1 MPLIATHTVITW
13 NIDLREGTM
22 QTTFIK
28 PHLVVS
34 DLLCAGLTEAMANN
48 FRQQNMKHFF
58 KLRHIP
64 KTIIAPLQQ
73 LFENNSATILFY
85 QESSADQDLSSA
97 IVAAGEKE
105 LSQICLE
112 MKTLGGYFAQLETL
126 LNITLQKLQSTH
138 PIGLHLGDKV
148 LPLGSRTIIMGI
160 LNVTPDSF
168 SDGGRYDRVE
178 EAVAQAFRMAEQGA
192 DIIDIGGESTRPG
205 HQEITV
211 DEELQRVMPVIQ
223 ALKKE
228 RSFKLPLSIDSYK
241 AAVAEAVL
249 AAGVEMLN
257 DVWGLKKD
265 NALGAVAA
273 RYKVPICLM
282 HNRSD
287 TDYAD
292 LIPDIIVDLEESI
305 ALAHQAG
312 IKDSDILIDPGI
324 GFGKN
329 LAQNLEVMRRLSELC
344 CLGYPLLLGTS
355 RKSLIGKTLDLPAD
369 QRLEGTAATVACGI
383 AAGAAMIRVHDVL
396 EMKRVAIMTDAMTR
410 R

>member
-1 MPLIATHTVITW
+1 
-13 NIDLREGTM
+13 M
-22 QTTFIK
+22 QTTFIE

-34 DLLCAGLTEAMANN
+34 DLLCAGLTETMANN
-48 FRQQNMKHFF
+48 FRRQNMKHFF

-64 KTIIAPLQQ
+64 KTITGPLQQ
-73 LFENNSATILFY
+73 LFENNSAAIIY
-85 QESSADQDLSSA
+85 YRESSADQDLISA
-97 IVAAGEKE
+97 IMAAGEKE
-105 LSQICLE
+105 LSQVCLE
-112 MKTLGGYFAQLETL
+112 MKMLGGYFAELETL
-126 LNITLQKLQSTH
+126 LNKSLHKLHSAH
-138 PIGLHLGDKV
+138 LSGLRLGNTV

-168 SDGGRYDRVE
+168 SDGGRYDRIE
-178 EAVAQAFRMAEQGA
+178 EALAHAFKMAEQGA

-211 DEELQRVMPVIQ
+211 EEELQRVMPIIQ
-223 ALKKE
+223 TLKKD

-241 AAVAEAVL
+241 AAVAEAAL

-257 DVWGLKKD
+257 DVWGLKKE
-265 NALGAVAA
+265 NGLGAVAA
-273 RYKVPICLM
+273 HYKVPICLM
-282 HNRSD
+282 HNRNN

-292 LIPDIIVDLEESI
+292 LIPDIIADLEESI
-305 ALAHQAG
+305 VLARQAG
-312 IKDSDILIDPGI
+312 IKDSDIIIDPGI
-324 GFGKN
+324 GFGKD

-355 RKSLIGKTLDLPAD
+355 RKSIIGKTLDLPAD
-369 QRLEGTAATVACGI
+369 QRLEGTAATIACGI
-383 AAGAAMIRVHDVL
+383 ASGAAMIRVHDVL

>member
-1 MPLIATHTVITW
+1 
-13 NIDLREGTM
+13 M
-22 QTTFIK
+22 QTIYIE

-34 DLLCAGLTEAMANN
+34 DLLCAGLTEARANN
-48 FRQQNMKHFF
+48 FRRQNMKLFF

-64 KTIIAPLQQ
+64 KTITAPLQQ
-73 LFENNSATILFY
+73 LFENKSAAVFY
-85 QESSADQDLSSA
+85 YRESSADQDLTSA
-97 IVAAGEKE
+97 IIAAGEEE
-105 LSQICLE
+105 LSQVCLE
-112 MKTLGGYFAQLETL
+112 MKTLGGYFAELESL
-126 LNITLQKLQSTH
+126 LKISLQKLHTAQFS
-138 PIGLHLGDKV
+138 GLRLGNTV

-168 SDGGRYDRVE
+168 SDGGRFDCVE
-178 EAVAQAFRMAEQGA
+178 EALAQAYRMAEQGA

-211 DEELQRVMPVIQ
+211 EEELQRIMPVIQ
-223 ALKKE
+223 TLKKD

-241 AAVAEAVL
+241 VAVAEAAL

-257 DVWGLKKD
+257 DVWGLKKE
-265 NALGAVAA
+265 NAFGAVAA

-282 HNRSD
+282 HNRNN

-292 LIPDIIVDLEESI
+292 LIPDIIADLKESV
-305 ALAHQAG
+305 ALAHEAG
-312 IKDSDILIDPGI
+312 IKDSNIIIDPGI
-324 GFGKN
+324 GFGKD

-355 RKSLIGKTLDLPAD
+355 RKSMIGKTLGLPAD

>member
-1 MPLIATHTVITW
+1 
-13 NIDLREGTM
+13 M
-22 QTTFIK
+22 QTTFIE

-34 DLLCAGLTEAMANN
+34 DLLCAGLTEAMASN
-48 FRQQNMKHFF
+48 FRRQNMKHFF

-64 KTIIAPLQQ
+64 QTITAPLQQ
-73 LFENNSATILFY
+73 LFENNSAAIFY
-85 QESSADQDLSSA
+85 YRESSADQDLTSA
-97 IVAAGEKE
+97 IIAAGEKE
-105 LSQICLE
+105 LSQVCLE
-112 MKTLGGYFAQLETL
+112 MKTLGGYFSELESL
-126 LNITLQKLQSTH
+126 LNISLQKLLTAHFSE
-138 PIGLHLGDKV
+138 LRLGNTV

-178 EAVAQAFRMAEQGA
+178 EALAQAYRMAEQGA

-205 HQEITV
+205 HQEITAE
-211 DEELQRVMPVIQ
+211 EELQRVMPVIET
-223 ALKKE
+223 LKKD

-241 AAVAEAVL
+241 AAVAEAAL

-257 DVWGLKKD
+257 DVWGLKKE
-265 NALGAVAA
+265 NGLGAVAA

-282 HNRSD
+282 HNRNN

-292 LIPDIIVDLEESI
+292 LIPDIIADLEESV
-305 ALAHQAG
+305 ALAHQAD
-312 IKDSDILIDPGI
+312 IKDSDIIIDPGI

-355 RKSLIGKTLDLPAD
+355 RKSMIGKTLDLPAD

-383 AAGAAMIRVHDVL
+383 AAGAAIIRVHDVL

>member
-1 MPLIATHTVITW
+1 
-13 NIDLREGTM
+13 M
-22 QTTFIK
+22 QTIYIE

-34 DLLCAGLTEAMANN
+34 DLLCAGLTEARANN
-48 FRQQNMKHFF
+48 FRRQNMKLFF

-64 KTIIAPLQQ
+64 KTITAPLQQ
-73 LFENNSATILFY
+73 LFENKSAAVFY
-85 QESSADQDLSSA
+85 YRESSADQDLTSA
-97 IVAAGEKE
+97 IIAAGEEE
-105 LSQICLE
+105 LSQVCLE
-112 MKTLGGYFAQLETL
+112 MKTLGGYFAELESL
-126 LNITLQKLQSTH
+126 LKISLQKLHTAQFS
-138 PIGLHLGDKV
+138 GLRLDNTV

-168 SDGGRYDRVE
+168 SDGGRFDCVE
-178 EAVAQAFRMAEQGA
+178 EALAQAYRMAEQGA

-211 DEELQRVMPVIQ
+211 EEELQRIMPVIQ
-223 ALKKE
+223 TLKKD

-241 AAVAEAVL
+241 VAVAEAAL

-257 DVWGLKKD
+257 DVWGLKKE
-265 NALGAVAA
+265 NAFGAVAA

-282 HNRSD
+282 HNRNN

-292 LIPDIIVDLEESI
+292 LIPDIIADLKESV
-305 ALAHQAG
+305 ALAHEAG
-312 IKDSDILIDPGI
+312 IKDSNIIIDPGI
-324 GFGKN
+324 GFGKD

-355 RKSLIGKTLDLPAD
+355 RKSMIGKTLDLPAD

>member
-1 MPLIATHTVITW
+1 
-13 NIDLREGTM
+13 M
-22 QTTFIK
+22 QTIYIE

-34 DLLCAGLTEAMANN
+34 DLLCAGLTEARANN
-48 FRQQNMKHFF
+48 FRRQNMKLFF

-64 KTIIAPLQQ
+64 KTITAPLQQ
-73 LFENNSATILFY
+73 LFENKSAAVFY
-85 QESSADQDLSSA
+85 YRESSADQDLTSA
-97 IVAAGEKE
+97 IIAAGEEE
-105 LSQICLE
+105 LSQVCLE
-112 MKTLGGYFAQLETL
+112 MKTLGGYFAELESL
-126 LNITLQKLQSTH
+126 LKISLQKLHTAQFS
-138 PIGLHLGDKV
+138 GLRLDNTV

-168 SDGGRYDRVE
+168 SDGGRFDCVE
-178 EAVAQAFRMAEQGA
+178 EALAQAYRMAEQGA

-211 DEELQRVMPVIQ
+211 EEELQRIMPVIQ
-223 ALKKE
+223 TLKKD

-241 AAVAEAVL
+241 VAVAEAAL

-257 DVWGLKKD
+257 DVWGLKKE
-265 NALGAVAA
+265 NAFGAVAA

-282 HNRSD
+282 HNRNN

-292 LIPDIIVDLEESI
+292 LIPDIIADLKESV
-305 ALAHQAG
+305 ALAHEAG
-312 IKDSDILIDPGI
+312 IKDSNIIIDPGI
-324 GFGKN
+324 GFGKD

-355 RKSLIGKTLDLPAD
+355 RKSMIGKTLGLPAD

>member
-1 MPLIATHTVITW
+1 
-13 NIDLREGTM
+13 M
-22 QTTFIK
+22 QTTFIE

-48 FRQQNMKHFF
+48 FRQQNMKLFF

-64 KTIIAPLQQ
+64 KTITAPLQQ
-73 LFENNSATILFY
+73 LFDNNSAAIVY
-85 QESSADQDLSSA
+85 YRESGADQDLTSA
-97 IVAAGEKE
+97 IIAAGVKE
-105 LSQICLE
+105 LSQVCLE
-112 MKTLGGYFAQLETL
+112 MKALGGYFAELESL
-126 LNITLQKLQSTH
+126 LNITLQKLLTAHVSELRLGST
-138 PIGLHLGDKV
+138 V

-178 EAVAQAFRMAEQGA
+178 EALAQAYRMAEQGA

-205 HQEITV
+205 HREITAE
-211 DEELQRVMPVIQ
+211 EELQRVIPVIQ

-228 RSFKLPLSIDSYK
+228 HSFKLPLSIDSYK
-241 AAVAEAVL
+241 VKVAEAAL

-257 DVWGLKKD
+257 DVWGLKKE
-265 NALGAVAA
+265 NGLGAVAA

-282 HNRSD
+282 HNRNN

-292 LIPDIIVDLEESI
+292 LIPDIVADLEGSV

-312 IKDSDILIDPGI
+312 IEDSDIMIDPGI
-324 GFGKN
+324 GFGKD

-383 AAGAAMIRVHDVL
+383 AAGAAIIRVHDVL